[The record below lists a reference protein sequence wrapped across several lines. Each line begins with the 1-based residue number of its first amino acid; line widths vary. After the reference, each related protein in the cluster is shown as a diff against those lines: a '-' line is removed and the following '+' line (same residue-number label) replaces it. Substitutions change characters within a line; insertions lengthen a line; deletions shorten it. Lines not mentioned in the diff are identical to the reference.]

1 MPAGNTSSYAVF
13 SVMPE
18 DECICEGKKKQLEH
32 TKHGVGILNA
42 IDCEMTMDLIVMD
55 CRMRGWARRALGV
68 GQTFLQLTFNQNWEF
83 AHLISEQMA
92 RFLSKNEGMSDL
104 LKKISNS
111 LIRSFFVSKMSN
123 SLMIAHFLWAT

>member
-1 MPAGNTSSYAVF
+1 MPAGNTSSYDVF

-18 DECICEGKKKQLEH
+18 DECICEERKKQLEH

-92 RFLSKNEGMSDL
+92 RFLS
-104 LKKISNS
+104 
-111 LIRSFFVSKMSN
+111 
-123 SLMIAHFLWAT
+123 